1 MGCFLEKEISRVKP
15 EGRGRR
21 DSPDEWSWD
30 VDGLECKRAV
40 ISAIFL
46 ASKIILY
53 PMVLT

>member
-1 MGCFLEKEISRVKP
+1 MGCFLEKAISRLKP
-15 EGRGRR
+15 KGRGRR